1 MKTTIKNRGGESTL
15 TITDD
20 FHQVLDENFTAV
32 CTAISNKIRILQEL
46 QHLSEENE
54 QLADTVI
61 QTIHSSR
68 FPMEAVFKLQKEMNM
83 SEMAAKCLMDWPLF
97 DLASLNSESIQ
108 KKLAKIQKQIAI
120 INSLFY
126 H

>member
-83 SEMAAKCLMDWPLF
+83 SEMAAIYLINWPLMSIV
-97 DLASLNSESIQ
+97 SLNSEELH
-108 KKLAKIQKQIAI
+108 KKLAKIQKHIAI

>member
-32 CTAISNKIRILQEL
+32 CTTISNKIRILQEL
-46 QHLSEENE
+46 QHLSEENV
-54 QLADTVI
+54 QLADIVI

-68 FPMEAVFKLQKEMNM
+68 FPIEAVFKLQKEMNM
-83 SEMAAKCLMDWPLF
+83 SEMAAKYLMNWPLMSIV
-97 DLASLNSESIQ
+97 SLNSEELH
-108 KKLAKIQKQIAI
+108 KKLAKIQKQIAM